1 MEMQVAGKNGKYTVT
16 DKDGKSIYNIKKKGF
31 GAKFNLMDLN
41 NYNLYT
47 LVQSGSSKS
56 PTFTIIL
63 NDNVFMI
70 LQCTS
75 LYLDP
80 SFKVRH
86 KTMQFEINSKN
97 RKDFEII
104 LDGKKVGSIQTL
116 TAVTGDLQYH
126 IDIEN
131 TAFDDYIPLFAVAID
146 RAFGEMN
153 K

>member
-1 MEMQVAGKNGKYTVT
+1 MEIQVTGKNGKYVVL
-16 DKDGKSIYNIKKKGF
+16 DKEGKTIYNVKKKGF
-31 GAKFNLMDLN
+31 GAKFNLMDIN

-80 SFKVRH
+80 SF
-86 KTMQFEINSKN
+86 IN
-97 RKDFEII
+97 
-104 LDGKKVGSIQTL
+104 TL
-116 TAVTGDLQYH
+116 VAVTGDLQYH
-126 IDIEN
+126 INIEN

>member
-1 MEMQVAGKNGKYTVT
+1 MEIQVTGKNGKYVVL
-16 DKDGKSIYNIKKKGF
+16 DKDGKTIYNVKKKGF
-31 GAKFNLMDLN
+31 GAKFNLMDVN

-47 LVQSGSSKS
+47 LVQSGSSKN

-86 KTMQFEINSKN
+86 KTMNYEINSKN
-97 RKDFEII
+97 RKDFELI
-104 LDGKKVGSIQTL
+104 LDGKNVGTINTL
-116 TAVTGDLQYH
+116 VAVTGDLQYH
-126 IDIEN
+126 VNIEN

>member
-126 IDIEN
+126 INIEN

>member
-47 LVQSGSSKS
+47 LVQSGSAKS

>member
-1 MEMQVAGKNGKYTVT
+1 MEIQVTGKNGKYTVV
-16 DKDGKSIYNIKKKGF
+16 DKNGKLLYNVRKKGF
-31 GAKFNLMDLN
+31 GAKFNLMDIN

-47 LVQSGSSKS
+47 LVQTGSSKS

-63 NDNVFMI
+63 NDNVFMVM
-70 LQCTS
+70 QCTS

-86 KTMQFEINSKN
+86 KTMNFEINSKN

-116 TAVTGDLQYH
+116 VAVTGDLQYH
-126 IDIEN
+126 VEIEN

>member
-1 MEMQVAGKNGKYTVT
+1 MEMQVAGRNGKYTVT

>member
-1 MEMQVAGKNGKYTVT
+1 MEIQVTGKNGKYTVV
-16 DKDGKSIYNIKKKGF
+16 DKNGKLLYNVRKKGF
-31 GAKFNLMDLN
+31 GAKFNLMDIN

-47 LVQSGSSKS
+47 LVQTGSSKS

-63 NDNVFMI
+63 NDNVFMVM
-70 LQCTS
+70 QCTS

-86 KTMQFEINSKN
+86 KTMNFEINSKN

-104 LDGKKVGSIQTL
+104 LDGKKVGGIQTL
-116 TAVTGDLQYH
+116 VAVTGDLQYH
-126 IDIEN
+126 VEIEN

>member
-1 MEMQVAGKNGKYTVT
+1 MEMQVAGRNGKYTVT

-126 IDIEN
+126 INIEN

>member
-1 MEMQVAGKNGKYTVT
+1 MEMQVAGKNGRYTVT

>member
-1 MEMQVAGKNGKYTVT
+1 MEIQVAGKNGKYTVV
-16 DKDGKSIYNIKKKGF
+16 DKNGKLLYHVKKKGF
-31 GAKFNLMDLN
+31 GAKFILLDVN

-47 LVQSGSSKS
+47 LVQTGSSKS

-63 NDNVFMI
+63 NDNVFMT
-70 LQCTS
+70 LECTS
-75 LYLDP
+75 MYLDP

-86 KTMQFEINSKN
+86 KTMNFEINSKN

-104 LDGKKVGSIQTL
+104 LDGKQVGTIQTL
-116 TAVTGDLQYH
+116 VAVTGDLQYH
-126 IDIEN
+126 IEVEN

>member
-1 MEMQVAGKNGKYTVT
+1 MEIQVSGKNGKYTVV
-16 DKDGKSIYNIKKKGF
+16 DKNGKLLYNVKKKGF
-31 GAKFNLMDLN
+31 GAKFNLMDIN

-47 LVQSGSSKS
+47 LVQTGSSKS

-63 NDNVFMI
+63 NDNVFMVM
-70 LQCTS
+70 QCTS

-86 KTMQFEINSKN
+86 KTMNFEINSKN
-97 RKDFEII
+97 RKDFDII
-104 LDGKKVGSIQTL
+104 LDGKNVGSIKTL
-116 TAVTGDLQYH
+116 VAVTGDLQYH
-126 IDIEN
+126 VTIEN
-131 TAFDDYIPLFAVAID
+131 TAFDDYIPLFAVAVD